1 MLGRSFRLV
10 LHYSAE
16 TKAEPRAA
24 RSEGAGDPG
33 MRRIVEK
40 HGADSNAA
48 DPVRVLRV
56 PGFYHCKGKRALV
69 RLTKCGGRR
78 YTTAE
83 LVKAFPPIK
92 RARPNRSRVATSDT
106 VDQGALQSALEHLAA
121 TQHPHSRHSEGTY
134 VDHYDTWVRFGLAIK
149 RALGEDGFATW
160 DEWSRFS
167 DRYPGEESSRAKW
180 DALDVDGRSADNA
193 VHVGTVFHT
202 AKRQGW
208 SFIAFQQKAH

>member
-83 LVKAFPPIK
+83 
-92 RARPNRSRVATSDT
+92 T
-106 VDQGALQSALEHLAA
+106 G
-121 TQHPHSRHSEGTY
+121 EG
-134 VDHYDTWVRFGLAIK
+134 V
-149 RALGEDGFATW
+149 
-160 DEWSRFS
+160 
-167 DRYPGEESSRAKW
+167 
-180 DALDVDGRSADNA
+180 SADQA
-193 VHVGTVFHT
+193 CEAQSVAGRHFRHG
-202 AKRQGW
+202 
-208 SFIAFQQKAH
+208 

>member
-134 VDHYDTWVRFGLAIK
+134 V
-149 RALGEDGFATW
+149 AL
-160 DEWSRFS
+160 R
-167 DRYPGEESSRAKW
+167 
-180 DALDVDGRSADNA
+180 
-193 VHVGTVFHT
+193 HVGALRVSHQARTGRRRVRDMGRVESVQ
-202 AKRQGW
+202 RQVSRRGKQ
-208 SFIAFQQKAH
+208 SCEVGCLGR